1 MKTLILTLTLIVYTV
16 SLNAQDYAAT
26 KSSKLR
32 TENKAVS
39 FGQLNQFT
47 SEVILDENFKYRDF
61 LKESKN
67 SNVSFHL
74 DGKILTKVELA
85 KLLRKSAVTSANYSE
100 FQIFIENNYPQL
112 MSIHSDKEM
121 TLLYEKFRKGTLN
134 TYIQNLA
141 EDW

>member
-1 MKTLILTLTLIVYTV
+1 MKTLILTLTLLVYTI
-16 SLNAQDYAAT
+16 SLPAQDYAAT
-26 KSSKLR
+26 SNSKER
-32 TENKAVS
+32 TESKAVS
-39 FGQLNQFT
+39 YSQVTQFT
-47 SEVILDENFKYRDF
+47 SEVILDDNFKYRDF

-67 SNVSFHL
+67 SKVSFHL

-100 FQIFIENNYPQL
+100 FQKFIENNYPQL